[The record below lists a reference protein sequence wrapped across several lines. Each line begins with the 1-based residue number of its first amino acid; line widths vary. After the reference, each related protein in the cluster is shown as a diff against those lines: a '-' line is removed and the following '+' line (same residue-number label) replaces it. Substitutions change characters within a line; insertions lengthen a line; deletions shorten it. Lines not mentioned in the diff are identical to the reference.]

1 MGARR
6 GGGNSRRADDYMRE
20 ENGYHHGPPE
30 SEMNQQDYNQHPNRQ
45 DGRDFQQRVNSYE
58 NGRRWKRQDDRRGS
72 HRATEGE
79 KVADVASSD
88 MRGRISAQLA
98 RGVAECL
105 VCLDRVK
112 QVTPTWDCHSCFQV
126 NFTYVGVTSYIFP
139 GIPPELHQ
147 EMGEVSSG
155 DKWRLEVPRMSGGE
169 QRGAH

>member
-1 MGARR
+1 MEGISSKESTVMRMEEDGSARMIEEVAIVQLKER
-6 GGGNSRRADDYMRE
+6 RSRMWPQVICAA
-20 ENGYHHGPPE
+20 E
-30 SEMNQQDYNQHPNRQ
+30 SLLSWHE
-45 DGRDFQQRVNSYE
+45 
-58 NGRRWKRQDDRRGS
+58 
-72 HRATEGE
+72 
-79 KVADVASSD
+79 
-88 MRGRISAQLA
+88 
-98 RGVAECL
+98 GVAECL